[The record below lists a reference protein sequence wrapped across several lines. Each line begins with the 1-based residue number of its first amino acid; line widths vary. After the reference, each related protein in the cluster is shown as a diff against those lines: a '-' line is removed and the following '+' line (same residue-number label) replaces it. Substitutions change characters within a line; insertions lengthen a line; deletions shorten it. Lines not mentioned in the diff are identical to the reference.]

1 MKTGFT
7 CGVFDLFHAGHV
19 LMLKECKENCDYLI
33 VAVNRATS
41 FNSEINV
48 NKNIPI
54 FSIEER
60 EMILKSCKYVDK
72 VIIYSNEQELINI
85 MEVEKINIRFL
96 GNDYNGKK
104 ITESNK
110 KIELIYINRDHG
122 LSTSGYIN
130 KILSKY
136 GAF

>member
-19 LMLKECKENCDYLI
+19 LMLKECKEKCDYLI

-72 VIIYSNEQELINI
+72 VIIYSTEQELINI

-130 KILSKY
+130 KILRKY